1 MKFELFHFYSLF
13 IINYYSSILFSFV
26 FTNICMLIIII
37 YLLSIIIYLLS
48 IIIYLLII
56 IFIITNY
63 YFHYY
68 LLFSFLLFIYQL
80 FFNINFK
87 ISI

>member
-37 YLLSIIIYLLS
+37 YLLSIIIYLL
-48 IIIYLLII
+48 II

-68 LLFSFLLFIYQL
+68 LLFSLVLFIYQL